1 MKKIFNHK
9 TMKTNLFVLLLFL
22 VSTSVQLLAQET
34 DVFQKDGIAIRGYD
48 PVAYFK
54 QSKPVK
60 GQETISHD
68 WNGVKWLFSSEE
80 NKEDFKANPE
90 KFAPQ
95 FGGYCA
101 YGLSENHKSPTEPE
115 AFTIVDDKLYLNYN
129 LKVKELW
136 KKDISGR
143 IKKANDFWPALM
155 SKTAKQ

>member
-1 MKKIFNHK
+1 MMGRKYSRCFSVNFLESFNNSCSKSGGNNTAAAVTGPAKHP
-9 TMKTNLFVLLLFL
+9 LPASSVP
-22 VSTSVQLLAQET
+22 TS
-34 DVFQKDGIAIRGYD
+34 
-48 PVAYFK
+48 
-54 QSKPVK
+54 
-60 GQETISHD
+60 
-68 WNGVKWLFSSEE
+68 
-80 NKEDFKANPE
+80 KANPE

-136 KKDISGR
+136 KKDIPGR

>member
-1 MKKIFNHK
+1 
-9 TMKTNLFVLLLFL
+9 MKTKLFVLLLFL
-22 VSTSVQLLAQET
+22 VSTSAQLLAQET

-60 GQETISHD
+60 GQETISYD
-68 WNGVKWLFSSEE
+68 WNGVKWLFSSDE

-101 YGLSENHKSPTEPE
+101 YGLSENHKSPTEPD

-136 KKDISGR
+136 KKDTPRR
-143 IKKANDFWPALM
+143 IKKANDLWPVLK
-155 SKTAKQ
+155 SKDIK

>member
-1 MKKIFNHK
+1 
-9 TMKTNLFVLLLFL
+9 MKTKLFVLLLFL
-22 VSTSVQLLAQET
+22 MSTSVQLLAQET

-60 GQETISHD
+60 GQETISYD

-95 FGGYCA
+95 YGGYCA

-136 KKDISGR
+136 KKDIPGR

>member
-1 MKKIFNHK
+1 
-9 TMKTNLFVLLLFL
+9 MKTKLFVLLLFL
-22 VSTSVQLLAQET
+22 VSTSAQLLAQET

-60 GQETISHD
+60 GQETISYD
-68 WNGVKWLFSSEE
+68 WNGVKWLFSSDE

-101 YGLSENHKSPTEPE
+101 YGLSENHKSPTEPD

-143 IKKANDFWPALM
+143 IKKANELWPVLK
-155 SKTAKQ
+155 SKEAKQ

>member
-1 MKKIFNHK
+1 
-9 TMKTNLFVLLLFL
+9 
-22 VSTSVQLLAQET
+22 LAQET

-60 GQETISHD
+60 GQETISYD

-136 KKDISGR
+136 KKDIPGESR
-143 IKKANDFWPALM
+143 
-155 SKTAKQ
+155 KQMIFGLL

>member
-1 MKKIFNHK
+1 
-9 TMKTNLFVLLLFL
+9 MKTNLFVLLLFL

-80 NKEDFKANPE
+80 TRKISRQILKSLHLNLED
-90 KFAPQ
+90 
-95 FGGYCA
+95 
-101 YGLSENHKSPTEPE
+101 T
-115 AFTIVDDKLYLNYN
+115 V
-129 LKVKELW
+129 
-136 KKDISGR
+136 
-143 IKKANDFWPALM
+143 LM
-155 SKTAKQ
+155 V

>member
-1 MKKIFNHK
+1 
-9 TMKTNLFVLLLFL
+9 MKTNLFVLLLFL

>member
-1 MKKIFNHK
+1 
-9 TMKTNLFVLLLFL
+9 MKTKLFVLLLFL
-22 VSTSVQLLAQET
+22 VTTSTQLLAQET

-60 GQETISHD
+60 GQETISYD

-136 KKDISGR
+136 KKDIPGESR
-143 IKKANDFWPALM
+143 
-155 SKTAKQ
+155 KQMIFGLL